1 MNLHNFQLEVD
12 PLIVGRGKEYFRNN
26 AVEELRQGN
35 NDEWEAVV
43 SGTADYEILIQLNGN
58 EIVEWECD
66 CPYDHGPVCK
76 HVVAV
81 LFAISNEVVDTDS
94 LDVSLS
100 EPALKDQKKDKGN
113 GEKEKKKPA
122 IETEELLE
130 RLTNEELRI
139 FLKQQLAKN
148 RDLKNAFF
156 TTFIEK
162 QQGDGLS
169 KYRKVIT
176 ALVDGLTDRY
186 GYIEY
191 AKAKKLFKQLED
203 LCKKAKLMLAH
214 KNLVDSLALTKALI
228 EEIPEIIEEAE
239 DSNVDGS
246 EMVDRA
252 IENLRNIISES
263 PPMLR
268 DELFEYLIAEY
279 PKKKYQ
285 TSGFDYNF
293 LEILSTLVGTDVQ
306 EKIFFNL
313 IDSQIK
319 VEKKNEY
326 SDYEVV
332 NLLKEKCNYLEQNN
346 RGNEADAIVKENIR
360 YPDFRKMLIDDAI
373 EKKQFDESRQLCLDG
388 IVIAEEKGDSGTASF
403 FRKKLLEIAK
413 TEKNVSDIQKW
424 SEFLFFDGAYSM
436 QYYRDFK
443 KTFEILEWP
452 ERCEQIINKIKNPEQ
467 RGRFEDANVI
477 ARIFIEENYL
487 ERLLVLVSLN
497 RSKIEFIDSYAK
509 YLQDDYPT
517 EMITLYEN
525 AINHLVENTG
535 RDLYNRMADYLK
547 KMQKIKGSQLVVD
560 KMIALYRAKYRNRQ
574 AMIEVLDKHFK

>member
-1 MNLHNFQLEVD
+1 MNIRNFQSEIS
-12 PLIVGRGKEYFRNN
+12 PLIVGRGKEYFRNK
-26 AVEELRQGN
+26 AVEDLRQGN
-35 NDEWEAVV
+35 NEEWEAMV
-43 SGTADYEILIQLNGN
+43 SGTSDYEILIQFNGE

-66 CPYDHGPVCK
+66 CSYENEPVCK

-81 LFAISNEVVDTDS
+81 LFAISNEFADDDS
-94 LDVSLS
+94 LDASPS
-100 EPALKDQKKDKGN
+100 EPILKDHNKHKLK
-113 GEKEKKKPA
+113 GEKGKKKPA
-122 IETEELLE
+122 NETEELLE
-130 RLTNEELRI
+130 RLSNEELRI

-162 QQGDGLS
+162 QQGDGLA
-169 KYRKVIT
+169 KYRKVIK
-176 ALVDGLTDRY
+176 AMAVGLTDRY

-203 LCKKAKLMLAH
+203 LCKKGKVMLAH

-326 SDYEVV
+326 SDYAVV
-332 NLLKEKCNYLEQNN
+332 NLLKEKCNYLEQNK
-346 RGNEADAIVKENIR
+346 RENEADAIVKENIR

-373 EKKQFDESRQLCLDG
+373 EKKQFVESRQLCHDG
-388 IVIAEEKGDSGTASF
+388 IVIAVEKGDSGTAGF
-403 FRKKLLEIAK
+403 FRKRLLEIAK
-413 TEKNVSDIQKW
+413 TEKNVSDIRKW
-424 SEFLFFDGAYSM
+424 SEFLFFDGTYSM

-443 KTFEILEWP
+443 NTFEIQKWP
-452 ERCEQIINKIKNPEQ
+452 EKCEQIINKIKKPEQ

-497 RSKIEFIDSYAK
+497 RSKIEFIDSYSK
-509 YLQDDYPT
+509 HLQDNYPT

-535 RDLYNRMADYLK
+535 REIYNRMAEYLK
-547 KMQKIKGSQLVVD
+547 KMQKIKGSQLVVN
-560 KMIALYRAKYRNRQ
+560 KMIASYRAKYRNRQ
-574 AMIEVLDKHFK
+574 AMIEVLDKNFK

>member
-1 MNLHNFQLEVD
+1 MNIHNFQSEIS

-26 AVEELRQGN
+26 AVEELRKGN
-35 NDEWEAVV
+35 NDEWEAMV
-43 SGTADYEILIQLNGN
+43 SGTSDYEILIQLNGE
-58 EIVEWECD
+58 EIVEWKCD
-66 CPYDHGPVCK
+66 CPYENGPVCK

-81 LFAISNEVVDTDS
+81 LFAISNEFADDDS
-94 LDVSLS
+94 LDASLS
-100 EPALKDQKKDKGN
+100 EPDLKNQNKEKLK
-113 GEKEKKKPA
+113 GEKGKKNPA
-122 IETEELLE
+122 NETEELLE

-139 FLKQQLAKN
+139 FLKQHLAKN
-148 RDLKNAFF
+148 RDLKSAFF

-162 QQGDGLS
+162 QQGDGLA
-169 KYRKVIT
+169 KYRKVIK
-176 ALVDGLTDRY
+176 AMAVGLTDRY

-203 LCKKAKLMLAH
+203 LCKKAKVMLAH

-228 EEIPEIIEEAE
+228 EEIPKIIEDAE

-285 TSGFDYNF
+285 TSGFDDNF

-326 SDYEVV
+326 SDYAVV

-346 RGNEADAIVKENIR
+346 RENEADSIIKENIS

-373 EKKQFDESRQLCLDG
+373 EKKQFVESRQLCHDG
-388 IVIAEEKGDSGTASF
+388 IVIADEKGDSGTASF
-403 FRKKLLEIAK
+403 FRKRLLEIAK
-413 TEKNVSDIQKW
+413 TEKNVFDIRKW
-424 SEFLFFDGAYSM
+424 SEFLFFDGTYSM
-436 QYYRDFK
+436 QYYCDFK

-452 ERCEQIINKIKNPEQ
+452 EKCEQIINKIKKPEQ

-497 RSKIEFIDSYAK
+497 RSKIEFIDSYSK
-509 YLQDDYPT
+509 HLQDSYPT

-535 RDLYNRMADYLK
+535 REIYNRMAEYLK
-547 KMQKIKGSQLVVD
+547 KMQKIKGSQLVVN
-560 KMIALYRAKYRNRQ
+560 KMIASYRAKYRNRQ
-574 AMIEVLDKHFK
+574 AMIEVLDKNFK